1 MERLDVGDPE
11 SVPVR
16 DAATV
21 MLVRD
26 AAEGIE
32 VCMLRRHLQSG
43 FVGGAYVFPGGAVD
57 AGDHSSGIN
66 EVSRISPEAGRP
78 AGAASVIAFEVA
90 AIREAFEE
98 AGILLAYDRG
108 GELVTFEDQE
118 VDERFSD
125 HRGALHRG
133 ERGLEEICRG
143 ESLTLAVDRLRYV
156 SRWVTP
162 LGSPRRF
169 DTRFFV
175 AAAPPGQ
182 EPLHDDIEVI
192 ENLWIVPEEAL
203 ARHGSGRMPMI
214 LPTVRSLEFL
224 GGFGSVDELLTTAAD
239 IEVVEPVRPRVEGHR
254 DGERIVLPD
263 GEAFDAETSRPTG
276 QDWSSGGNVGHAP

>member
-1 MERLDVGDPE
+1 MESFDVADPE

-26 AAEGIE
+26 CAGGVE

-57 AGDHSSGIN
+57 VEDHAAGMN
-66 EVSRISPEAGRP
+66 EVSRIPPDGGRSTGAG
-78 AGAASVIAFEVA
+78 SSLAFEVA

-98 AGILLAYDRG
+98 AGILLAYDRLG
-108 GELVTFEDQE
+108 QLVTFEDHE
-118 VDERFSD
+118 VDVRFSD

-133 ERGLEEICRG
+133 ERGFEEICRE

-192 ENLWIVPEEAL
+192 ENLWIVPEEAI
-203 ARHGSGRMPMI
+203 ARHASGRMPMI

-224 GGFGSVDELLTTAAD
+224 SRFDTVDELLTAAAE
-239 IEVVEPVRPRVEGHR
+239 IGAVEPLRPRVVSHR
-254 DGERIVLPD
+254 DGERIVLP
-263 GEAFDAETSRPTG
+263 GERAG
-276 QDWSSGGNVGHAP
+276 QERASGSNVDHAP